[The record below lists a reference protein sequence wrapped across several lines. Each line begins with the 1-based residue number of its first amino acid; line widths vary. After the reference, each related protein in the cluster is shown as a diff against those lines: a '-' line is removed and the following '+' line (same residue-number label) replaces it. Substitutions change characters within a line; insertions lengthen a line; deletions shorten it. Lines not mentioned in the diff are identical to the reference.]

1 MARGKNE
8 KQRDVLAELFANRDK
23 NIESAKNW
31 TIWEIQDQLKRVEA
45 AKESFLLK
53 DPNHDVSIVN
63 EHIEQLTQSLKI
75 KSGDVSL

>member
-1 MARGKNE
+1 MAKGKNE

-23 NIESAKNW
+23 NIEAAQNW
-31 TIWEIQDQLKRVEA
+31 TVWEIQDQLKRVHA

-63 EHIEQLTQSLKI
+63 EHIEQLTHSLKI
-75 KSGDVSL
+75 KSRDVSL